1 MTDDQILSDAK
12 VAFALCEEAQSRN
25 HIVAL
30 KDLRFAQL
38 KAASG
43 RYAPAT
49 HLRPA
54 KVTRVCYEPRSV
66 RSNQFPD
73 LKM

>member
-1 MTDDQILSDAK
+1 MTDHQIHSDAK
-12 VAFALCEEAQSRN
+12 AAFALCEEAESRN

-30 KDLRFAQL
+30 NDLRFAKL
-38 KAASG
+38 EAVSG

-54 KVTRVCYEPRSV
+54 KVTWVCYEPRSV

-73 LKM
+73 LKT